1 MKTSASVLFFL
12 FCFGSFAQ
20 TTEDY
25 YAPAKPKTTVKER
38 ISGSVMAGTSVSFLN
53 NSKSTAV
60 TTFIAPRINYSLS
73 KKFSLTAGLIHYSF
87 SPGFSAG
94 RSESFLVSGKRN
106 LSGNL
111 VFAGGEY
118 KLNKRVLLSGAVMV
132 DANGMNKRQNM
143 YKAASIGMDYKIT
156 EHSSIGFRATVSQG
170 NMDYNFDPKRGSY
183 EYRPFTNN
191 SFGNVFTGFGE
202 WGAEGLNRAIR

>member
-1 MKTSASVLFFL
+1 MKTSASVLFLL
-12 FCFGSFAQ
+12 FCLGSSAQ

-25 YAPAKPKTTVKER
+25 YVPAKPKITVKDR

-53 NSKSTAV
+53 NSKNTAV
-60 TTFIAPRINYSLS
+60 TTFIAPKINYSLS

-87 SPGFSAG
+87 ASGYG
-94 RSESFLVSGKRN
+94 RTESYTTRGTRN

-111 VFAGGEY
+111 LFAGGEY
-118 KLNKRVLLSGAVMV
+118 KLNKRVLLSGAVMA
-132 DANGMNKRQNM
+132 DMNGMSDRRNM
-143 YKAASIGMDYKIT
+143 YKAASIGMDYKVS

-183 EYRPFTNN
+183 EYRPFNNN
-191 SFGNVFTGFGE
+191 SFGNVLTGFGE
-202 WGAEGLNRAIR
+202 WGADGLNRAIR